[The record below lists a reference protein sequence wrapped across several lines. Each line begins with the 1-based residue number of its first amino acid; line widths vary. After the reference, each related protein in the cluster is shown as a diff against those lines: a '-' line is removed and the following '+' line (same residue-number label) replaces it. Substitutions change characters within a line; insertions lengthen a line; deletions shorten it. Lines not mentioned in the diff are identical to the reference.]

1 MGIHQ
6 DQLKIAEEEL
16 SEAMLNFCDAEAAL
30 GMAMGLYFEAKEMLD
45 QKQTAVE
52 QARPA
57 ADLEAVAMNNDCHV
71 HKRRL

>member
-16 SEAMLNFCDAEAAL
+16 NEAMLNFCDAEAAL

-45 QKQTAVE
+45 QKHAAVE

-57 ADLEAVAMNNDCHV
+57 AILEAATMDAGCLYRK
-71 HKRRL
+71 KRI

>member
-1 MGIHQ
+1 MGIYQ
-6 DQLKIAEEEL
+6 EQLQLAEAEAK
-16 SEAMLNFCDAEAAL
+16 EAMLNFCDAEAAL
-30 GMAMGLYFEAKEMLD
+30 GMAMGTYFEAIELLE
-45 QKQTAVE
+45 QKRAAVE